1 VTLETWARRA
11 GIALARTDIPGRGF
25 TLEACVERYLRGPVE
40 DPNFS
45 GWETELA
52 YMVADGRT

>member
-1 VTLETWARRA
+1 MRTSFP
-11 GIALARTDIPGRGF
+11 ALPRWSVAQASTDIPGRGF
-25 TLEACVERYLRGPVE
+25 ALEACVERYLRGPVE

-52 YMVADGRT
+52 T